1 MPSRKPAAHKRK
13 APEYEHYV
21 FEVTSPKRSYSFSVN
36 KTPIFKG
43 LYSEYP
49 AIRFTGQCIHPAR
62 FEGRSIKADIVGG
75 EIETEAP
82 KHDPDWKPL
91 AIGSLEL
98 SKREASFYAKIP
110 LHSFWALSAA
120 IQSGELQVM
129 YLYGPA
135 LYRGKSLIT
144 NLYFE
149 TEFDPDDVA

>member
-1 MPSRKPAAHKRK
+1 MPPRKPAARKRK

-21 FEVTSPKRSYSFSVN
+21 FQIASPRRSYSFSVN
-36 KTPIFKG
+36 KTQIFKG
-43 LYSEYP
+43 LYWEHP
-49 AIRFTGQCIHPAR
+49 AIRFTGQCIPPAR

-75 EIETEAP
+75 EVENEAP
-82 KHDPDWKPL
+82 KHDPNWKPL

-110 LHSFWALSAA
+110 LHSFWGLSAA
-120 IQSGELQVM
+120 IQSGELPVM

-144 NLYFE
+144 NLDFE
-149 TEFDPDDVA
+149 TEFNPDDVS